1 MTGRVGNQDNL
12 YEISSIVPAI
22 EQSFNKGTDIFH
34 VINFLIRH
42 KHINRLLFNLS
53 YKMYRAGKMEV
64 ILKADTQM
72 NLKKRI

>member
-22 EQSFNKGTDIFH
+22 EQSINKGTDIFH

-42 KHINRLLFNLS
+42 K
-53 YKMYRAGKMEV
+53 YAV
-64 ILKADTQM
+64 
-72 NLKKRI
+72 KRIISFI